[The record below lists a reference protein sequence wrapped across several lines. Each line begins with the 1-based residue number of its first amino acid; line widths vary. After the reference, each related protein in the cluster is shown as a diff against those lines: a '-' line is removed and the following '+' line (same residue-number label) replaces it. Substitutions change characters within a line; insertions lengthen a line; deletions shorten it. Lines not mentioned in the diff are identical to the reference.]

1 MALNLYESGT
11 LSHQPK
17 NQTEHVGAQDAAENI
32 YTKQGRIMGGWR
44 KVCNEDLLLLIDIV
58 KMAKP
63 RRIDTEGFV
72 GSYMSRCLW
81 DMPGLGY

>member
-1 MALNLYESGT
+1 
-11 LSHQPK
+11 
-17 NQTEHVGAQDAAENI
+17 
-32 YTKQGRIMGGWR
+32 MGGWR